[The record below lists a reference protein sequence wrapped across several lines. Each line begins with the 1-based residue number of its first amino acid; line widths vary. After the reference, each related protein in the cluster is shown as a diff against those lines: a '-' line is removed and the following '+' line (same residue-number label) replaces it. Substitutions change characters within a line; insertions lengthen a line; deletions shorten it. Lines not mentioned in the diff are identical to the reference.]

1 MFQLYKK
8 RDFSTLVS
16 DTFSFFKIYGKDYFK
31 NYLIINGGF
40 LLVLLT
46 LIYFFMKIF
55 YEGMLSGINNQT
67 YGNNLLFDNLYAN
80 LSYFITGGVIAF
92 VLICIISIINY
103 TYPIAYLKLI
113 ENNTEISTKSLI
125 DFIKS
130 KIGKSIL
137 FFLASLIS
145 FVPIFFIVSL
155 ILIALS
161 VIIIGIPLMLI
172 VFPALISWI
181 SLSYYDY
188 ISSNTSFFT
197 SVRNGYYLLKENL
210 WANIASTVIMFVIV
224 NVVIGIIY
232 MVPYLIGIASLF
244 ANPESFQEG
253 GTNALDNLSFMMILM
268 TIIMIVTI
276 ISNYLLQNLIFINQ
290 GIIYYSSKEEKENH
304 TTKSNI
310 DLIGSDS
317 E

>member
-16 DTFSFFKIYGKDYFK
+16 DTFSFFKIYSKDYFK

-40 LLVLLT
+40 LLVLLA

-67 YGNNLLFDNLYAN
+67 YGNNPLFDNLYTN
-80 LSYFITGGVIAF
+80 LSYFITGGAIVFI
-92 VLICIISIINY
+92 LICIISIINY

-113 ENNTEISTKSLI
+113 ENNTEISTKNLI

-161 VIIIGIPLMLI
+161 LIIIGIPLMLI

-253 GTNALDNLSFMMILM
+253 GTNVLDNLSFMMILM